1 MLIVNCKPAKVEAVI
16 SYSLDD
22 FCRYTFQVIVKSRVQ
37 LDISQAMSSLC
48 PSLGS
53 TLGADQFAEMSKLLE
68 TEAKNSFSSWVD
80 EQMSNFASSLALVT
94 STAPLTV
101 LPAWDKVTIEETG
114 DSGQQVKL
122 EELAIFTNLKT

>member
-1 MLIVNCKPAKVEAVI
+1 M
-16 SYSLDD
+16 
-22 FCRYTFQVIVKSRVQ
+22 SRDE

-53 TLGADQFAEMSKLLE
+53 TLGADQFAEMSKQLE

-94 STAPLTV
+94 SSAPLTV

-114 DSGQQVKL
+114 DSGQQVIL
-122 EELAIFTNLKT
+122 EEIAIFAMLNAFAIKTT